1 MAVENS
7 PMPLGD
13 RTNAEVVMNPM
24 GIKTTP
30 AFLSP
35 TVVHPVRK
43 ATFEVPAE
51 QEAASADA
59 LSDPIPS
66 ADSPGKVVKAAIV
79 SSYASQAMDLIMWKE
94 QGKSAATS
102 GIGALLLL
110 SARSSSHMPS
120 LVSVASY
127 GLMMNLAYGFFRGV
141 VRPSAPMPAAQISKA
156 TVEKAVDKFVGWT
169 NFALEKHASIFNGR
183 DSVLTM
189 KVSLFLWTLGQLGGM
204 LSPFTLLFMSWVGAF
219 TIPKLLSAYK
229 EDAVKLFEVAHKEV
243 SKHYAEIPHKKAV
256 ASISAITLFMAMAA
270 RTKLFLAF
278 LAIVYAKNYFETRN
292 KKGYDESIEFVRTR
306 ARRMS
311 MGAAQLRRSIEGRK
325 GE

>member
-1 MAVENS
+1 
-7 PMPLGD
+7 MPLGD
-13 RTNAEVVMNPM
+13 RTNAELVSNPM
-24 GIKTTP
+24 GIKSSP
-30 AFLSP
+30 FVSVSP
-35 TVVHPVRK
+35 TVVHAVRK
-43 ATFEVPAE
+43 ASFELPAE
-51 QEAASADA
+51 EAAPAMEPRASAE
-59 LSDPIPS
+59 
-66 ADSPGKVVKAAIV
+66 SPGRVVKAAIV
-79 SSYASQAMDLIMWKE
+79 SSYASKAMDLIMWKE

-110 SARSSSHMPS
+110 SARSSSSMPS
-120 LVSVASY
+120 AVSVASY
-127 GLMMNLAYGFFRGV
+127 GLMLNLAYGFFRGV
-141 VRPSAPMPAAQISKA
+141 VRPSAPLPAVQISKA
-156 TVEKAVDKFVGWT
+156 SVEKSVDKLVGWA
-169 NFALEKHASIFNGR
+169 NFALEKHASIFSGR

-219 TIPKLLSAYK
+219 TIPKLVSTYR
-229 EDAVKLFEVAHKEV
+229 EDAVKLFDVARKELA
-243 SKHYAEIPHKKAV
+243 KHYADIPHKKAV
-256 ASISAITLFMAMAA
+256 ASISAITVFMAMAA

-325 GE
+325 AE